1 MNITNDFEPTVN
13 NINVDLGFYNDI
25 EKLTNQDEILL
36 REEFLEKISQTKTTV
51 KNEPRKYQTNR

>member
-25 EKLTNQDEILL
+25 EKLTNQNEILL

-51 KNEPRKYQTNR
+51 KNEPRKY